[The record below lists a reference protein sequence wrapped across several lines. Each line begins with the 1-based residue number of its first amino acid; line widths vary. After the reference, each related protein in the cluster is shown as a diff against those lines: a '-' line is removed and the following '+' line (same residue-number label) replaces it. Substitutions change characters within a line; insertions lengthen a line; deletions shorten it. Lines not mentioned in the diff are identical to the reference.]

1 MYLMFGELG
10 NFSLLAALTIPVLQA
25 FIPLIGVLRCEPAFQ
40 KFAQSLALAQVFA
53 LLVSFFC
60 LMSAFLTNDFSV
72 VYVAKHSNS
81 LLPWYYQMSAVWGG
95 HEGSLLLW
103 VTILSAWGAAIAL
116 FSRTLPLDMVARVLS
131 IMGMISVLMLSFIV
145 WTSSPFIHD
154 LTVLPVDGSDLNP
167 VLQDV
172 GLIVHPPLLYMGYV
186 GLAVPFSFAM
196 AALWAGRLDFAWARW
211 SRPWALAAWS
221 FLTVGIALGSW
232 WAYYELGWG
241 GWWFW
246 DPVENASFMPWLLA
260 TALIHSLVVTQKRGV
275 FKAWT
280 VLLAILAFGLSLLGT
295 FLVRSGVL
303 TSVHAFAADSS
314 RGLFILAILIAVVGS
329 SLLLFALQ
337 GWKLTAESRYAV
349 WSRESLIAMNNLILV
364 VAASVVIL
372 GTLYPLIADVFA
384 LGRVSVGAP
393 YFNSLFVPLTWLLL
407 VFMAIAP
414 LTSWK
419 QQSRRLRH
427 HLMIP
432 IISTAST
439 ALLAGGGLW
448 LLVTGKHAVMTGC
461 TVALCMW
468 VFGLLLWDFLKKINS
483 TSSVFMGISQLH
495 RSYWGMVLAHAGL
508 LVLIMGV
515 TLTTHMSIER
525 DVALKQ
531 GQAVSLGGY
540 QFCFDSIH
548 TMKAPNYDATVATF
562 SVRKDGHLVGMLYP
576 EKRVYVAHNSPMTEA
591 AIDGNLFRDVYVAL
605 GEPLDSQN
613 LKGTW
618 AVRVYY
624 KPFVRWLWMGALLMA
639 LGGVLA
645 MSDERYRLSTRAAK
659 RADGNHTR
667 IAL

>member
-1 MYLMFGELG
+1 MFGELG
-10 NFSLLAALTIPVLQA
+10 HFSLLAALTISVLQA
-25 FIPLIGVLRCEPAFQ
+25 FIPLLGVWSCNQACQ
-40 KFAQSLALAQVFA
+40 KFGQSLAVAQAFA
-53 LLVSFFC
+53 VMVSFFC

-103 VTILSAWGAAIAL
+103 VTILAAWGAAIAV
-116 FSRTLPLDMVARVLS
+116 FSRALPLDMIARVLS
-131 IMGMISVLMLSFIV
+131 IMGMISVVMLSFIV
-145 WTSSPFIHD
+145 LTSSPFVHD
-154 LTVLPVDGSDLNP
+154 LSVLPVDGSDLNP

-172 GLIVHPPLLYMGYV
+172 GLIVHPPMLYMGYV

-196 AALWAGRLDFAWARW
+196 AALWAGRLDSLWARW

-260 TALIHSLVVTQKRGV
+260 TALIHSLAVTEKRGV

-314 RGLFILAILIAVVGS
+314 RGLFILAMLVAVVGS
-329 SLLLFALQ
+329 SFLLFAIQ
-337 GWKLTAESRYAV
+337 GWKLTAESRYAI
-349 WSRESLIAMNNLILV
+349 WSRESLLAMNNLILL

-384 LGRVSVGAP
+384 LGRISVGAP

-414 LTSWK
+414 VTSWK
-419 QQSRRLRH
+419 QQSGRFRH
-427 HLMIP
+427 HLLIP
-432 IISTAST
+432 AISTAIT
-439 ALLAGGGLW
+439 AILVGGGLW
-448 LLVTGKHAVMTGC
+448 LLVMGKHALMTAC
-461 TVALCMW
+461 TVMLCVW
-468 VFGLLLWDFLKKINS
+468 VLGLLLWDLFQKVRSNS
-483 TSSVFMGISQLH
+483 SFSKGIRRLP
-495 RSYWGMVLAHAGL
+495 RSYWGMILAHCGL
-508 LVLIMGV
+508 LMLIMGV
-515 TLTTHMSIER
+515 TLTTHMSVER
-525 DVALKQ
+525 DMALKP
-531 GQAVSLGGY
+531 GQAVSLAGY
-540 QFCFDSIH
+540 QFRFDSIRA
-548 TMKAPNYDATVATF
+548 MKAPNYDATVATF

-576 EKRVYVAHNSPMTEA
+576 EKRVYIAQNSPMTEA
-591 AIDGNLFRDVYVAL
+591 AIDGNVFRDLYVAL
-605 GEPLDSQN
+605 GDPLDAKNQ
-613 LKGTW
+613 KGIW

-645 MSDERYRLSTRAAK
+645 MSDQRYRLSK
-659 RADGNHTR
+659 RAHRNRAPSNHAS
-667 IAL
+667 IAQ

>member
-1 MYLMFGELG
+1 VRYLLMFGELG
-10 NFSLLAALTIPVLQA
+10 SFSLLAALTISVLQA
-25 FIPLIGVLRCEPAFQ
+25 FIPFFGVLHCNPACQ
-40 KFAQSLALAQVFA
+40 KFAQSFAIAQLFA

-60 LMSAFLTNDFSV
+60 LMSAFLTNDFSL

-103 VTILSAWGAAIAL
+103 VTILSAWGAAIAV
-116 FSRTLPLDMVARVLS
+116 FSRALPLDMAARVLS
-131 IMGMISVLMLSFIV
+131 IMGMISLVMLSFIV
-145 WTSSPFIHD
+145 LMSNPFTHD

-172 GLIVHPPLLYMGYV
+172 GLIIHPPMLYMGYV

-196 AALWAGRLDFAWARW
+196 AALWAGRFDSAWARW
-211 SRPWALAAWS
+211 SRPWALLAWS
-221 FLTVGIALGSW
+221 FLTLGIALGSW

-246 DPVENASFMPWLLA
+246 DPVENASLMPWLMA
-260 TALIHSLVVTQKRGV
+260 TALIHSLAVTEKRGV

-303 TSVHAFAADSS
+303 TSVHAFAADPS
-314 RGLFILAILIAVVGS
+314 RGLFVLGILVAVVGS

-337 GWKLTAESRYAV
+337 GWKLSAESRYAL
-349 WSRESLIAMNNLILV
+349 WSRESLLAMNNLILV
-364 VAASVVIL
+364 VAASVVVL

-414 LTSWK
+414 VTSWK
-419 QQSRRLRH
+419 QQSGQFRH
-427 HLMIP
+427 HLMMPAIA
-432 IISTAST
+432 TAST
-439 ALLAGGGLW
+439 ALLVGGGFY
-448 LLVTGKHAVMTGC
+448 LLVTGKHALMTGC
-461 TVALCMW
+461 TVALCIW
-468 VFGLLLWDFLKKINS
+468 VLGLLLWDLLQKIKS
-483 TSSVFMGISQLH
+483 TSSVSIAASRLR
-495 RSYWGMVLAHAGL
+495 RSYWGMLLAHVGL
-508 LVLIMGV
+508 LVLMMGV
-515 TLTTHMSIER
+515 TLTTHMSNER

-531 GQAVSLGGY
+531 GQAISLAGY
-540 QFCFDSIH
+540 QFHFDSIH
-548 TMKAPNYDATVATF
+548 TIKAPNYNATVATF
-562 SVRKDGHLVGMLYP
+562 SVRKDGHLVAMLYP
-576 EKRVYVAHNSPMTEA
+576 EKRVYVAQNSPMTEA
-591 AIDGNLFRDVYVAL
+591 AIDGNLFRDLYVAL
-605 GEPLDSQN
+605 GEPLDAQN
-613 LKGTW
+613 LKSTW

-639 LGGVLA
+639 LGGFLA
-645 MSDERYRLSTRAAK
+645 MTDRRYRLSKST
-659 RADGNHTR
+659 DDNHARVT
-667 IAL
+667 L